1 MGEIAGVIL
10 AAGLGKR
17 MRSKYP
23 KVLHPVGGKPM
34 LQHVLEAAEK
44 AGVNDILVVLGHGRD
59 MVLDEFEDISYVV
72 QEQQLGTGHALYQC
86 RDALKPSV
94 EHVLVLC
101 GDAPLIKPETL
112 KKLIDY
118 HVENKSYATVL
129 TAEIPNPEG
138 YGRIIRDDAGNV
150 RGIVEHRDASP
161 KELEIKEVN
170 SGTYVFSRRELF
182 EALEKIDTQNAQGE
196 YYLTDVI
203 GIFFDEGK
211 KVSALMTED
220 PTEIMGIN
228 DRIQLAEADRIM
240 RLRKNEELMLS
251 GVTILDPETTK
262 IDSGVV
268 IAPDTVIYPF
278 TIIEGNT
285 EIGEDCRIGPFTTIV
300 DCVVGRDTVIRNSVV
315 LESRIGSHCKVGP
328 FAHIRPETVLKD
340 YVKVGDFVEI
350 KKSKIGEG
358 SKVPHLSY
366 VGDAEIEE
374 NVNIGAG
381 TITCNYDGERKWK
394 TFIDEG
400 AFIGS
405 NTSLVA
411 PVKIGK
417 RAFVAAGS
425 TITRDVPK
433 EALAIAREKQKNI
446 EGWVRKKKKKDD
458 D

>member
-1 MGEIAGVIL
+1 MGEVAAVIL

-23 KVLHPVGGKPM
+23 KVLHPVGGRPM
-34 LQHVLEAAEK
+34 LQHVLGAAEK
-44 AGVNDILVVLGHGRD
+44 AGVDEILVVLGHGRD
-59 MVLDEFEDISYVV
+59 IILDEFEHIPYVV

-86 RDALKPSV
+86 RDALKSHV

-101 GDAPLIKPETL
+101 GDVPLIKPETL
-112 KKLIDY
+112 KELMDHHI
-118 HVENKSYATVL
+118 ESGSYATIL
-129 TAEIPNPEG
+129 TAELPNPKG
-138 YGRIIRDDAGNV
+138 YGRIIRDDTGNV
-150 RGIVEHRDASP
+150 KGIVEHRDASP
-161 KELEIKEVN
+161 EELEIKEVN
-170 SGTYVFSRRELF
+170 SGTYVFKRKELF
-182 EALEKIDTQNAQGE
+182 EALDRIDTQNAQGE

-203 GIFFDEGK
+203 GILFNEGK
-211 KVSALMTED
+211 TVSAVMTED

-228 DRIQLAEADRIM
+228 DRIQLAEAERIM
-240 RLRKNEELMLS
+240 RRRKNEELMLY
-251 GVTILDPETTK
+251 GVTILDSETTR
-262 IDSGVV
+262 IDSGVK
-268 IAPDTVIYPF
+268 IAPDTIIYPF

-300 DCVVGRDTVIRNSVV
+300 DCVIGKDTMIKNSVI

-328 FAHIRPETVLKD
+328 FAHIRPGTVLED

-366 VGDAEIEE
+366 VGDAEVEE
-374 NVNIGAG
+374 KVNIGAG
-381 TITCNYDGERKWK
+381 TITCNYDGEKKWK

-411 PVKIGK
+411 PVRIGK

-425 TITRDVPK
+425 TITRDVPG
-433 EALAIAREKQKNI
+433 EALAIARKKQENI
-446 EGWVRKKKKKDD
+446 EGWVRKRKKKDD